1 MQRQLTAF
9 IDQPE
14 YATYMA
20 ARRAVLA
27 ESPLPMNSTD
37 IAAVELLLTE
47 ERFQDVL
54 DRIDTLPLSKFLSP
68 RIHFLAAEA
77 ADALGDAETVELE
90 RWLFVLALRGLL
102 STGDGT
108 RDNPYI
114 VCHAADE
121 QDILASVERESASQS
136 LVEYEG
142 KLLDIVLCSNGR
154 ETCFDVTA
162 MLIAPCQTR
171 KRGKRPV
178 RPRRLKTVSTR
189 R

>member
-37 IAAVELLLTE
+37 IAAVERLLTE
-47 ERFQDVL
+47 ERFQEVL

-90 RWLFVLALRGLL
+90 RWLFVVALRGLL

-121 QDILASVERESASQS
+121 QDILASVEREAAGQS
-136 LVEYEG
+136 LVEHDG

-178 RPRRLKTVSTR
+178 RPRRLKTVGSR